1 MERQKSKDE
10 MFVETKGLS
19 KFLGIS
25 EWSVRRYT
33 REGIFPAYRL
43 SKRRTLYKLDEIIE
57 VINKMKI

>member
-1 MERQKSKDE
+1 MERLKDKE
-10 MFVETKGLS
+10 EIFVETKRLS

-43 SKRRTLYKLDEIIE
+43 SKRRTLYKLDEIVE